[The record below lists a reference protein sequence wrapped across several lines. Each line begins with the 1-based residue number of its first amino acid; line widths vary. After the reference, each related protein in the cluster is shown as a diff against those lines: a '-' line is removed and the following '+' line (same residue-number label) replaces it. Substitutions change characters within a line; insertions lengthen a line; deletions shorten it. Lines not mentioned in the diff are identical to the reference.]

1 MLFGDILAVN
11 ATDRLLIYASGAS
24 IILLM
29 VVMWRALVSATVH
42 EDLARAEGVQVE
54 KINILLMLCIALSVA
69 TAMKEVGILLVAAL
83 LIIPASTA
91 RAFSRTPEQM
101 ALCASVIGGVSVAG
115 GLMLSLNFDTPPGP
129 SIVTGTLLLFAISA
143 ATRSLRS

>member
-1 MLFGDILAVN
+1 
-11 ATDRLLIYASGAS
+11 
-24 IILLM
+24 
-29 VVMWRALVSATVH
+29 
-42 EDLARAEGVQVE
+42 
-54 KINILLMLCIALSVA
+54 MLCIALTVA
-69 TAMKEVGILLVAAL
+69 AAMRVVGTLLVAAL